1 MEPSEGEPP
10 APIAWNDSSLRER
23 LQTQKKRKLTREAE
37 DAGVPEDQ
45 IDEAEDSSD
54 PKAALI
60 ELIVAATRAKALS
73 SARPVDGIIPM
84 EPEPEPMP
92 VRHDDATASHRP
104 PQRPDSGGGG
114 GGRVTGGNIK
124 DRLDVGEWKQSVDSE
139 QFERSHSSWWQTD
152 MAEQVNRLR
161 AAARIRDSLPD
172 STQHEIPD
180 LYPQLVVLGDGNSGK
195 STVLNRFAEFTF
207 TPVTD
212 GVCTRRPVLLKLR
225 PVQAHN
231 RERMKREHLLAMGT
245 LVDKD
250 DGHEARFELR
260 KAHREEDEGK
270 LRKAVEERASAEVK
284 HTGTSKMFD
293 KQYIMEELVVTIE
306 AEGMI
311 YFDLLDLPGIDNLST
326 KPEEMANKYINEETL
341 TRTFV
346 LIFSAHK
353 KGDTAMMHALCFS
366 ILKRLS
372 QKVGDDVY
380 KEFIENRCLGVL
392 TKVDK
397 ELESNSDKDPA
408 EYNKEVV
415 EKLRDSLHCTDT
427 PEHMHEWPWVA
438 VLNPNPNEQKQ
449 VSPHA
454 SLSSC
459 LSMCSQS
466 PPGLD
471 MTRLPV
477 L

>member
-60 ELIVAATRAKALS
+60 ELIVVATRAKALS
-73 SARPVDGIIPM
+73 SAPPVDGIISM

-104 PQRPDSGGGG
+104 DSGGSGG
-114 GGRVTGGNIK
+114 GAARVSRVPRHVTGGKLPGNIK
-124 DRLDVGEWKQSVDSE
+124 DRLDGGEWNQPAVLE
-139 QFERSHSSWWQTD
+139 QFTRSHSSWWQTD

-172 STQHEIPD
+172 STQQEIPD

-207 TPVTD
+207 TPVSD
-212 GVCTRRPVLLKLR
+212 GVCTRRPVRLELR
-225 PVQAHN
+225 PVQARN
-231 RERMKREHLLAMGT
+231 RERMQREQLLAMGT
-245 LVDKD
+245 LVDKA
-250 DGHEARFELR
+250 DGHKESFELR
-260 KAHREEDEGK
+260 KSHREEDEGK
-270 LRKAVEERASAEVK
+270 LRKAVESRASKKVEQANTAK
-284 HTGTSKMFD
+284 KFD
-293 KQYIMEELVVTIE
+293 MQYIEEELVIRIE

-326 KPEEMANKYINEETL
+326 KPTKMANTYINEGTL

-353 KGDTAMMHALCFS
+353 KGDTAMMHALCFA
-366 ILKRLS
+366 ILKTLS
-372 QKVGDDVY
+372 DEVGDDVY
-380 KEFIENRCLGVL
+380 EEFITNRCLGVL

-397 ELESNSDKDPA
+397 ELESNSDKGPA
-408 EYNKEVV
+408 AYNEEVV
-415 EKLRDSLHCTDT
+415 EKLRHSLACTET
-427 PEHMHEWPWVA
+427 PDHMHKWPWVA
-438 VLNPNPNEQKQ
+438 VLNPNPNEQEQ
-449 VSPHA
+449 VSSHA
-454 SLSSC
+454 SLIDV
-459 LSMCSQS
+459 LSVSTQ
-466 PPGLD
+466 
-471 MTRLPV
+471 T
-477 L
+477 